1 MLLDKYVLTKS
12 FENLLSYHNSGA
24 PPPAPGAP
32 APTHNPPAGFVKRVN
47 QSMTRI
53 DPLLKTLQVRPSP
66 PEGLVQA
73 YLIHIGDRS
82 DTNFRKI
89 LELKGVRKQDQSHLI
104 ELFTIHRDGA
114 SAGKQQLVQNSPLL
128 TPLMNSTGLGSTGLI
143 NPVTAGN
150 SSQTRFDA
158 ASLGEKLL
166 NAARDGVERINVGAA
181 SGSAGGLGITS
192 PGGFS
197 SSTAGGSLSAA
208 VAGGEKVTINE
219 NLKNIGKFFSR
230 DIGGLG
236 ARFGKRDL
244 TPTGGG
250 EEGRG

>member
-1 MLLDKYVLTKS
+1 MLLDKYVLTKA
-12 FENLLSYHNSGA
+12 FENLLSFHNPSSSS
-24 PPPAPGAP
+24 PY
-32 APTHNPPAGFVKRVN
+32 NPPASFVKRVN

-89 LELKGVRKQDQSHLI
+89 LELKGVRKQEQAHLI
-104 ELFTIHRDGA
+104 ELFTIHRDG
-114 SAGKQQLVQNSPLL
+114 SGPEKPLVQSSPLL
-128 TPLMNSTGLGSTGLI
+128 TPLMTGSGLGSTGLGI
-143 NPVTAGN
+143 GAISPAAAALTAATGGAAGL
-150 SSQTRFDA
+150 QTRFDA

-166 NAARDGVERINVGAA
+166 KSARDGVERMG
-181 SGSAGGLGITS
+181 
-192 PGGFS
+192 
-197 SSTAGGSLSAA
+197 TAGVAAGASSGGVSAA
-208 VAGGEKVTINE
+208 GSSQTPEKATIND
-219 NLKNIGKFFSR
+219 NLKNIGKFFRR

-236 ARFGKRDL
+236 ARFGKRDI

-250 EEGRG
+250 DDGQR